1 MPYLCSLKKTSNMEG
16 IQWYALY
23 TRSRHEKRVR
33 DLLEEQG
40 VEVYL
45 PEITTFRRYSDRMKK
60 VQVPLFTSYL
70 FVRTN
75 PAHFDHYT
83 AILNTPGAVRFVTFE
98 GQPIPVPEQQVDALK
113 RLTAEGYEMQALD
126 KPILPGTPVEIM
138 QGPLKGIRG
147 EVIQAGKTNSILLI
161 RIDALDKNLQVKIPA
176 GLVESTN

>member
-1 MPYLCSLKKTSNMEG
+1 MEG
-16 IQWYALY
+16 KQWFALY

-33 DLLEEQG
+33 DLLEELD

-45 PEITTFRRYSDRMKK
+45 PLVTSYRRYSDRMKK
-60 VQVPLFTSYL
+60 VQTPLFSSYL

-75 PAHFDHYT
+75 PAYFHHYT
-83 AILNTPGAVRFVTFE
+83 AILNAPGAVRFITFE
-98 GQPIPVPEQQVDALK
+98 GQPVPVPDHQVEALK
-113 RLTAEGYEMQALD
+113 RLTAEGYEIQAID
-126 KPILPGTPVEIM
+126 KPLKPGTPVEIM

-147 EVIQAGKTNSILLI
+147 EVIQAGKTNSILII